1 MTILNDMGIQQWR
14 VRRSAA
20 EIEADSSQASLVVS
34 NGANAGEKQ
43 ASSNS
48 DAPSIVQPSTQTNSS
63 RAAIQTEQRIWPVDT
78 PKIIE
83 SSTPLAKPSVAQVS
97 EDKKSLL
104 GTDAPSRN
112 EPKLKPT
119 IAPSPMPVSNQS
131 SADNSVAKVPKPLPA
146 PMPAPIAGSISEPI
160 TSQMVSVNEP
170 SLIDEPVSKISGGLA
185 GLGWNDLHAMVNGW
199 QNCPSCGD
207 NKALLGHGDENADWF
222 FLSDA
227 PSTAEVSQKSL
238 FAGRSGQLFEA
249 ILSAL
254 GLQRESVYS
263 TSLFKCVASDDM
275 NIIPACDNIL
285 QRQIELVNP
294 KVVITFGEFTA
305 QTLLKANASLDI
317 LRAQDQRCINSK
329 VLVIPTYTPAQ
340 MLDDGRLKS
349 LVWADLK
356 KAIAIVNMPT

>member
-20 EIEADSSQASLVVS
+20 DIEADLSQAGVAVS
-34 NGANAGEKQ
+34 TDSNDD
-43 ASSNS
+43 ASAE
-48 DAPSIVQPSTQTNSS
+48 APPIVQPSTQTG
-63 RAAIQTEQRIWPVDT
+63 ALQAEQRIWPVEA
-78 PKIIE
+78 PKTDE
-83 SSTPLAKPSVAQVS
+83 SSTRLVKPPVS
-97 EDKKSLL
+97 RVGDGKKESQ
-104 GTDAPSRN
+104 GADIPSRN
-112 EPKLKPT
+112 ESKAKPT
-119 IAPSPMPVSNQS
+119 IAPSPMPVGSQTS
-131 SADNSVAKVPKPLPA
+131 GDKPVANVPKPLPA
-146 PMPAPIAGSISEPI
+146 PMPAPVASSILEP
-160 TSQMVSVNEP
+160 VSSHLANVNEP
-170 SLIDEPVSKISGGLA
+170 PVIDEPVSKTNGGLA
-185 GLGWNDLHAMVNGW
+185 NLGWSDLQSMVNGW

-207 NKALLGHGDENADWF
+207 NRALLGHGDENADWF

-227 PSTAEVSQKSL
+227 PSTAEISQKSL

-249 ILSAL
+249 MLSAL

-275 NIIPACDNIL
+275 SVIPACDNIL

-294 KVVITFGEFTA
+294 KVIITFGEFTA
-305 QTLLKANASLDI
+305 QTLLKANAALDI
-317 LRAQDQRCINSK
+317 LRTQDQRCISSK

-349 LVWADLK
+349 HVWADMK